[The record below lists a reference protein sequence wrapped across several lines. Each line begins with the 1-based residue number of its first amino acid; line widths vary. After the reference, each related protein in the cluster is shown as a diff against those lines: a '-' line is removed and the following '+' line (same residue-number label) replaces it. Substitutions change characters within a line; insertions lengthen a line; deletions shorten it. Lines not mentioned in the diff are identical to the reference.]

1 MERLQR
7 SSEMVMKVPRAQ
19 RFPIQAIMRYR
30 IRGER
35 SWREGVVENI
45 SASGLLFQGEQLMK
59 PDTQIELNF
68 ILPGKSVGEKSARVV
83 GRGMIV
89 RSSAIPGMFGAAI
102 MAATITHS
110 RLVRP

>member
-1 MERLQR
+1 
-7 SSEMVMKVPRAQ
+7 MVMKVPRAQ
-19 RFPIQAIMRYR
+19 RFPIQAVMRYR
-30 IRGER
+30 IRGQR

-45 SASGLLFQGEQLMK
+45 SASGLLFQGEQLVE

-89 RSSAIPGMFGAAI
+89 RSSVIPGVFGAAI

>member
-1 MERLQR
+1 
-7 SSEMVMKVPRAQ
+7 
-19 RFPIQAIMRYR
+19 MRYR

-45 SASGLLFQGEQLMK
+45 SASGLLFQGEQLVE
-59 PDTQIELNF
+59 PNTQIELNF
-68 ILPGKSVGEKSARVV
+68 ILPGKLAGEKSARVV

-89 RSSAIPGMFGAAI
+89 RSSMGTGAFGTAI